1 MRLSLSAW
9 VPVSIVV
16 LSCAPATQPS
26 PAPAP
31 AQTAVAAPP
40 PPPASGART
49 TTPTLTPEQ
58 AAARDDSLRRDRE
71 FHVNR
76 IREQIKGKEELPAE
90 EVFQNIKLLKSTPAG
105 RLLNIMAGGY
115 SGSLGVSCSHCHVT
129 SDFAKEDKPQKQVT
143 REMVQMAAFIND
155 SLLKK
160 IDGIQSENPGVNCG
174 TCHNGRAR
182 PGFGPR
188 GPQRAGTGE

>member
-1 MRLSLSAW
+1 MNRTSLMVAVLLVALSLRAEAQN
-9 VPVSIVV
+9 PG
-16 LSCAPATQPS
+16 Q
-26 PAPAP
+26 PAP
-31 AQTAVAAPP
+31 
-40 PPPASGART
+40 S
-49 TTPTLTPEQ
+49 PEQ
-58 AAARDDSLRRDRE
+58 AAARNDSLQKDRQM
-71 FHVNR
+71 HVDR
-76 IREQIKGKEELPAE
+76 IREQIKGKEELPSE
-90 EVFQNIKLLKSTPAG
+90 EVFQNIKVLNKLPAG

-160 IDGIQSENPGVNCG
+160 IEGIQSQNPGLNCG

-188 GPQRAGTGE
+188 GPQRGAGN